1 MIAMKLAMICTERLP
16 VPPLR
21 GGAIQIFMDG
31 VTPYLAARHALTI
44 YCIADPELPDRET
57 IHGVRYIRV
66 PREDYELRVAKQL
79 ALEEVPYDL
88 IHVCNR
94 PKHLLLY
101 KHAMPGSRFVVSLH
115 NEMFK
120 DAKISRQ
127 IGELVIQIADG
138 IMTVSDYIGRTISD
152 RFPSAKPKLC
162 TVYSGIDLD
171 IYRPIWAGDVQPLRS
186 ALRRQ
191 FGVDQSRVVLF
202 VGRLSKVKGPDV
214 LIQAMEQVIHK
225 YSDAVLVII
234 GSRWFSDDRMDEYT
248 IKLRQLADAL
258 GENRVVFTNFVAP
271 SRIPEHF
278 LLGDLFVCCSQWEEP
293 LARVHYEAMGAGL
306 PIVTTR
312 RGGNAEI
319 IDHKV
324 NGIVIDDYANPQAF
338 ADAITSLF
346 DHPEEASRLAQAG
359 RASADANYGF
369 QHVAQR
375 LEKLY
380 EQAMSSS

>member
-1 MIAMKLAMICTERLP
+1 MKLAMICTERLP

-21 GGAIQIFMDG
+21 GGAIQIFMNG
-31 VTPYLAARHALTI
+31 VAPYLAAKHALTI
-44 YCIADPELPDRET
+44 YCIDDPELPDRET
-57 IHGVRYIRV
+57 VHGVRYIRV
-66 PREDYELRVAKQL
+66 PREDYELQVAKQL

-101 KHAMPGSRFVVSLH
+101 KHAMPSSRFVVSLH

-120 DAKISRQ
+120 EAKISRQ
-127 IGELVIQIADG
+127 IGELAIQIADG
-138 IMTVSDYIGRTISD
+138 IMTVSDYIGRTITD
-152 RFPSAKPKLC
+152 RLPSAKPKIS

-171 IYRPIWAGDVQPLRS
+171 IYRPIWDANVQPLRS
-186 ALRRQ
+186 ALRQQ
-191 FGVDQSRVVLF
+191 FGVDHNKVVLF

-225 YSDAVLVII
+225 HSDAVLVIV

-248 IKLRQLADAL
+248 LKLRHLAEAL

-271 SRIPEHF
+271 SQIPEHF

-312 RGGNAEI
+312 RGGNPEI
-319 IDHKV
+319 FDHMV
-324 NGIVIDDYANPQAF
+324 NGIVIDDFTNPQAF
-338 ADAITSLF
+338 AEAINYLF
-346 DHPEEASRLAQAG
+346 DHAEEASRLAQAG
-359 RASADANYGF
+359 RATAEANYGF

-375 LEKLY
+375 LEQLY
-380 EQAMSSS
+380 EQAISSS